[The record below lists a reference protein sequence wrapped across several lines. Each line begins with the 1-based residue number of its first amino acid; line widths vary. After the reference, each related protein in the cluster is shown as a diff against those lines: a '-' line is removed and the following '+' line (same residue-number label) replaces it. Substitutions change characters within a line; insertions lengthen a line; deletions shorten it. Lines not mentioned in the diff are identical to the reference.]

1 MGAARGLER
10 RLLRVISSD
19 VSHTVRR
26 NAVIALGLVYA
37 DAPAAFVPTAL
48 LLLQSYNPYVRYAAA
63 LIAGL
68 INAGR
73 GDAALGEALLKL
85 MEDNVG
91 AARGGE
97 G

>member
-37 DAPAAFVPTAL
+37 DAPDAFVPTAL

-68 INAGR
+68 INAGH

-91 AARGGE
+91 LVNGGE

>member
-1 MGAARGLER
+1 M
-10 RLLRVISSD
+10 ISSD

-37 DAPAAFVPTAL
+37 DAPDAFVPTA

-91 AARGGE
+91 LVNGGE

>member
-1 MGAARGLER
+1 MTIALRSGFQR
-10 RLLRVISSD
+10 LRVQAL
-19 VSHTVRR
+19 V
-26 NAVIALGLVYA
+26 AVFLATQFWEWYPLFHVVVK
-37 DAPAAFVPTAL
+37 AFEPTAL

-91 AARGGE
+91 LVNGGE

>member
-1 MGAARGLER
+1 M
-10 RLLRVISSD
+10 
-19 VSHTVRR
+19 SHTVRR

-37 DAPAAFVPTAL
+37 DAPEAFVPTAL

-63 LIAGL
+63 LIGGL

-85 MEDNVG
+85 MDDNVEQRSG
-91 AARGGE
+91 DE
-97 G
+97 P

>member
-1 MGAARGLER
+1 M
-10 RLLRVISSD
+10 ISSD

-37 DAPAAFVPTAL
+37 DAPDAFVPTALL

-91 AARGGE
+91 LVNGGE

>member
-1 MGAARGLER
+1 MRAVRWIER

-26 NAVIALGLVYA
+26 NAVVALGLVFA
-37 DAPAAFVPTAL
+37 DAPEAFVPTAL

-63 LIAGL
+63 LIGGL

-73 GDAALGEALLKL
+73 GDTALGEALLKL
-85 MEDNVG
+85 MDDNVRLKR
-91 AARGGE
+91 RGE
-97 G
+97 A

>member
-1 MGAARGLER
+1 M
-10 RLLRVISSD
+10 
-19 VSHTVRR
+19 SHTVRR

-37 DAPAAFVPTAL
+37 DAPEAFVPTAL

-63 LIAGL
+63 LIGGL

-85 MEDNVG
+85 MDDNVEQR
-91 AARGGE
+91 RGDE
-97 G
+97 P

>member
-1 MGAARGLER
+1 M
-10 RLLRVISSD
+10 
-19 VSHTVRR
+19 SHTVRR

-37 DAPAAFVPTAL
+37 DAPEAFVPTVL

-63 LIAGL
+63 LIGGL

-85 MEDNVG
+85 MDDNVEQRSG
-91 AARGGE
+91 NE
-97 G
+97 P

>member
-1 MGAARGLER
+1 M
-10 RLLRVISSD
+10 
-19 VSHTVRR
+19 SHTVRR

-37 DAPAAFVPTAL
+37 DAPEAFVPTAL

-63 LIAGL
+63 LIGGL

-85 MEDNVG
+85 MDDNVEQRNG
-91 AARGGE
+91 DE
-97 G
+97 P

>member
-1 MGAARGLER
+1 M
-10 RLLRVISSD
+10 ISSD

-37 DAPAAFVPTAL
+37 DAPQAFVPTAL

-63 LIAGL
+63 LIGGL

-73 GDAALGEALLKL
+73 GDATLGEALLKL
-85 MEDNVG
+85 MDDNVG
-91 AARGGE
+91 VGRGAE